1 MKAVKPNDIRLGNWL
16 KYSPDE
22 KWVKDI
28 HNQPVQADLDILIE
42 VASAYRH
49 GDIPEPYLPIELSPE
64 ILEKAGFVSNRWGGW
79 MLHLYDRDYLMCG
92 VNMDVYI
99 DKPTIDQDGT
109 WYDFD
114 VHVVECK
121 YVHQLQ
127 NLYFALTNQPLK
139 IEL

>member
-1 MKAVKPNDIRLGNWL
+1 MINVNELMVGNWL
-16 KYSPDE
+16 MGCNK
-22 KWVKDI
+22 
-28 HNQPVQADLDILIE
+28 QPFQMTPYDFETHALKAEREESDGCP
-42 VASAYRH
+42 A
-49 GDIPEPYLPIELSPE
+49 GIPLTPE